1 MSKQYCYEFYV
12 PTKKRVGE
20 KLIVLDLSILDDL
33 FNQYFPSY
41 SIRSETGIYG
51 GNSFETLVYYVYCNG
66 EMDEDI
72 IQKIFKMIKHDF
84 SQETVLFV
92 KKEVEFEIL

>member
-51 GNSFETLVYYVYCNG
+51 GNSFETLVYYV
-66 EMDEDI
+66 
-72 IQKIFKMIKHDF
+72 IQKILKMIKHDF

>member
-12 PTKKRVGE
+12 PTKKKDGE
-20 KLIVLDLSILDDL
+20 KLVDLDLSILDDL

-51 GNSFETLVYYVYCNG
+51 GNSFETLVYYVCQEG
-66 EMDEDI
+66 EMDKETI
-72 IQKIFKMIKHDF
+72 EKIKSMIKNDLE
-84 SQETVLFV
+84 QETVLSV
-92 KKEVEFEIL
+92 KKEVEFEIF